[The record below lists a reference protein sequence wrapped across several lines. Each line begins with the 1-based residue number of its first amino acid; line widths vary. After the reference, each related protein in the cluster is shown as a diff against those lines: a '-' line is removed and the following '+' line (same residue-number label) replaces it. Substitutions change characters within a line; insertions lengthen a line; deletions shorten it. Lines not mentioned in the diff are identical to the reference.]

1 MSINMSQKVDTY
13 LQNPAFFQTDLENQK
28 SIWMDNYVRP
38 LGSHYEATLRAVK
51 GVFDEASRKR
61 AEHQAQLAKIDAI
74 TGLVLSVLLAGID
87 IMSAA
92 ALKDVKVLSRMSTN
106 KGLDSFLQSSN
117 DTATA
122 VKSFLSQSS
131 SFSNTLLANLD
142 DKIKGLAQ
150 TGTITGAVE
159 LVKKLSAD
167 VGSAIPSDPS
177 VSWPGEIKFQNDL
190 AIFYSTAYRL
200 INEAFV
206 KLVRDSKANADLK
219 RKMIELFVNLPIVR
233 PPTLSMKEFEGFFT
247 TYYEVCYWCDYLSA
261 VTSLGLLTDKGVD
274 ASRPAGIMRDGIL
287 ADVIN
292 ERIAKL
298 TGHYL
303 TNTGGRVIA
312 QPGVDIRLEWDG
324 YVQKSA
330 QVVFLR
336 TVRSEAFTKNINPL
350 LIAAGISTTLF

>member
-1 MSINMSQKVDTY
+1 MSINMSKKVDVY

-28 SIWMDNYVRP
+28 SIWMDNFVRP
-38 LGSHYEATLRAVK
+38 LGSHYEATLRAVQ
-51 GVFDEASRKR
+51 GVFEETNRRKAEKAARDAQIEAI
-61 AEHQAQLAKIDAI
+61 Q
-74 TGLVLSVLLAGID
+74 GLVLSILFAGID

-92 ALKDVKVLSRMSTN
+92 ALKDVAILSRMSTN
-106 KGLDSFLQSSN
+106 KGLESFLESSN

-122 VKSFLSQSS
+122 VKNFLSQSS

-142 DKIKGLAQ
+142 DKVKSLAQ
-150 TGTITGAVE
+150 TGTVTGAIE
-159 LVKKLSAD
+159 IVKKLSAD
-167 VGSAIPSDPS
+167 VSSAIPSDPS

-206 KLVRDSKANADLK
+206 KLVRDSKASIDQKKKL
-219 RKMIELFVNLPIVR
+219 IELFVHLPILR
-233 PPTLSMKEFEGFFT
+233 PPTLSMKSFEGFFT

-261 VTSLGLLTDKGVD
+261 VTSLGFLTEKGVD
-274 ASRPAGIMRDGIL
+274 TNRHAGVMRDGIL

-324 YVQKSA
+324 YVNKSS

-336 TVRSEAFTKNINPL
+336 TVRSEAFTKNVKPL
-350 LIAAGISTTLF
+350 LIAASASTTLF